1 VLPDQGLQSI
11 HRVET
16 GLITP
21 RRALQAIELRKF
33 DKRAVDLPQQ
43 HGGACHGAA
52 LPRRLAIDQ
61 DDVETPASK
70 PFRRERACYSRAD
83 DQNVTVKIGCDGTN
97 VA

>member
-1 VLPDQGLQSI
+1 
-11 HRVET
+11 
-16 GLITP
+16 
-21 RRALQAIELRKF
+21 
-33 DKRAVDLPQQ
+33 
-43 HGGACHGAA
+43 